1 MEVLARDLVAV
12 VAVNQVERTVEG
24 EDASVGL
31 LKRIRG
37 GLYVE
42 TINLSVESRRGKN
55 LSMYKENEG

>member
-1 MEVLARDLVAV
+1 MAV